1 MAASTPTKE
10 PETLVA
16 GDTWKWERSL
26 SDYPASDSWSLT
38 YYLRKSGSSAITITS
53 SANVDA
59 HLVTVAAA
67 TTASYTPGTWD
78 FRGYVTKSGERYE
91 VFNGILE
98 VETNPATAASSY
110 DPRTHAEKVI
120 DAIEA
125 VLESRAT
132 KEILNFSVEANSL
145 SSIPHADLLALR
157 SRYRIEVEREKAAE
171 RLKMGRGSGRRILT
185 RFQ

>member
-1 MAASTPTKE
+1 MAASTPTNE

-26 SDYPASDSWSLT
+26 SDYPASDSWSLS

-132 KEILNFSVEANSL
+132 KEILNFSVEGN
-145 SSIPHADLLALR
+145 
-157 SRYRIEVEREKAAE
+157 
-171 RLKMGRGSGRRILT
+171 
-185 RFQ
+185 

>member
-10 PETLVA
+10 PETLTSGV
-16 GDTWKWERSL
+16 TWKWKKTL
-26 SDYPASDSWSLT
+26 ADYPASEWGLV
-38 YYLRKSGSSAITITS
+38 YYLRRNGDTLTSYNTTADGDDHLLNVVATITTLRG
-53 SANVDA
+53 AGEYD
-59 HLVTVAAA
+59 LV
-67 TTASYTPGTWD
+67 GI
-78 FRGYVTKSGERYE
+78 VTKGAEKFVVYQGRVEVLPNPQQSG
-91 VFNGILE
+91 
-98 VETNPATAASSY
+98 AY

-132 KEILNFSVEANSL
+132 KEILNFSVEGNSL